1 MRVLVQR
8 VRSAAVDIDGETVGR
23 IAAGLLIF
31 VGVTEGDTAADAR
44 FLADKCVQLRI
55 FKDEAGKMN
64 LSLADTGGAAL
75 IVSQF
80 TLYGDAR
87 KGRRP
92 SFTAAAGPET
102 AIPLYEAFVAA
113 VKASGVGVATG
124 QFGAEMQVSLCNDG
138 PVTLIIE
145 SEKRAS

>member
-31 VGVTEGDTAADAR
+31 VGVTAGDTAVDAR
-44 FLADKCVQLRI
+44 FLADKCVNLRV

-64 LSLADTGGAAL
+64 LSLADTGGEAL

-87 KGRRP
+87 RGRRP
-92 SFTAAAGPET
+92 SFAAAAGPET

-124 QFGAEMQVSLCNDG
+124 RFGAEMQVNLCNDG
-138 PVTLIIE
+138 PVTLILE
-145 SEKRAS
+145 SEKRPS

>member
-31 VGVTEGDTAADAR
+31 VGVTAGDTAADAR
-44 FLADKCVQLRI
+44 FLADKCVNLRI

-64 LSLADTGGAAL
+64 LSLADTGGEAL

-113 VKASGVGVATG
+113 VKASGIGVATG
-124 QFGAEMQVSLCNDG
+124 RFGAEMQISLCNDG

-145 SEKRAS
+145 SEKRPS